1 MDIRHTAHKRP
12 RTAFRVAGWIAAGI
26 GIALLFA
33 LLFAVVVRLL
43 WNWLMPGL
51 FGLPAIG
58 YLQALALV
66 VLAKILFGG
75 FGSHHGRYG
84 RERAHG
90 WLSRN
95 HRSTGELPDGIGAD
109 REEFDRYWDGEGRA
123 AFQRY
128 LERRGV
134 EKG

>member
-1 MDIRHTAHKRP
+1 MDRRNTVYKRP
-12 RTAFRVAGWIAAGI
+12 RTALRVAGWVVAGV
-26 GIALLFA
+26 GAALLFA

-43 WNWLMPGL
+43 WNWLMPGI

-75 FGSHHGRYG
+75 FGSHHGRHG
-84 RERAHG
+84 RERAHD
-90 WLSRN
+90 WFSRN
-95 HRSTGELPDGIGAD
+95 HRSTGELPDGIGAN

-128 LERRGV
+128 LER
-134 EKG
+134 KGADKE

>member
-58 YLQALALV
+58 YLQAFGLV

-75 FGSHHGRYG
+75 FGSHHGRYR
-84 RERAHG
+84 REWAHD
-90 WLSRN
+90 WFSR
-95 HRSTGELPDGIGAD
+95 RDRGPVELPEGIGAD

-128 LERRGV
+128 LEREGADR
-134 EKG
+134 E